1 MKKFGAGVR
10 CKIRQLQQHERQHGI
25 SMAFQ
30 PAPESTPA
38 LTPAATLG
46 FTRNRKIFKHKQD
59 QITSILKI
67 LRCMSLLLGG
77 KKNPPSYCGLCL
89 SRILLPLLC
98 AAATLASPQVFHA
111 SGSLHLPF
119 IPFAGQLNPVV
130 LTLLTHLAGGS
141 FQIIP

>member
-1 MKKFGAGVR
+1 
-10 CKIRQLQQHERQHGI
+10 
-25 SMAFQ
+25 MAFQ

-67 LRCMSLLLGG
+67 LQCMSLLLGKKK
-77 KKNPPSYCGLCL
+77 KKNPPSYHGLCL
-89 SRILLPLLC
+89 SRILPPLLC
-98 AAATLASPQVFHA
+98 AAAALASSQVFHA
-111 SGSLHLPF
+111 SGSLHSLLF

-130 LTLLTHLAGGS
+130 LILLTHLAEGS